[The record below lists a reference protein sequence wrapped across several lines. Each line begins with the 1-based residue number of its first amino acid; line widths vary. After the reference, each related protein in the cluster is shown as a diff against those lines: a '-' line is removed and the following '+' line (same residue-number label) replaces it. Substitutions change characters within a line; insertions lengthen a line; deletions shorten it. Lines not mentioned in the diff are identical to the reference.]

1 MRSILFRSSLPL
13 FLVVALSLSALH
25 GCGSSRECDE
35 DPGQSAASAS
45 PAKERYVLTVI
56 RSVTGPTLVRTDTS
70 TCRMWRMRLNADKWT
85 AIAPDTR
92 SPGEGLPVKAGRFV
106 VSEVRSKYGP
116 MLLCNDVENGFVH
129 RMPMSGE
136 EGWKQLTES
145 SNDLTKLDRIPLSRL
160 HTAQD
165 AEEPAEIE
173 APPTS
178 GGEEPAEIEP
188 PSTSGAPDDLT
199 IMRDTIEDKT
209 LPPMMRVFAAEQL
222 GNIRSEETLPAL
234 VNALDDSDPA
244 VVVAA
249 VWALKLNGDSQ
260 AIPALEKLTSHQDSE
275 VRSAAQQVI
284 EALRE

>member
-1 MRSILFRSSLPL
+1 MVDLMRNSLFRSSLPL
-13 FLVVALSLSALH
+13 FLVVVLSLSALY

-35 DPGQSAASAS
+35 DPGQAAASAA
-45 PAKERYVLTVI
+45 PVKERYVLTVI

-85 AIAPDTR
+85 AIAPETR
-92 SPGEGLPVKAGRFV
+92 SPGEGLPVKAGRFL

-145 SNDLTKLDRIPLSRL
+145 TNDMSKLDRIPLSR
-160 HTAQD
+160 HSTVESAEPSAQSEPPAESS
-165 AEEPAEIE
+165 AEE
-173 APPTS
+173 
-178 GGEEPAEIEP
+178 G
-188 PSTSGAPDDLT
+188 LVV
-199 IMRDTIEDKT
+199 MRETIEDES

-222 GNIRSEETLPAL
+222 GNIRSEGTLPAL
-234 VNALDDSDPA
+234 IQALGDSDPA

-249 VWALKLNGDSQ
+249 VWALKLNGDPH
-260 AIPALEKLTSHQDSE
+260 AIPALEKLTLHEDTE

>member
-1 MRSILFRSSLPL
+1 MRNSLFRSSLPL
-13 FLVVALSLSALH
+13 FLVVVLSLSALY

-35 DPGQSAASAS
+35 DPGQAAASAA
-45 PAKERYVLTVI
+45 PVKERYVLTVI

-85 AIAPDTR
+85 AIAPETR
-92 SPGEGLPVKAGRFV
+92 SPGEGLPVKAGRFL

-145 SNDLTKLDRIPLSRL
+145 TNDMSKLDRIPLSR
-160 HTAQD
+160 HSTVESAEPSAQ
-165 AEEPAEIE
+165 
-173 APPTS
+173 S
-178 GGEEPAEIEP
+178 EP
-188 PSTSGAPDDLT
+188 PAASSADEDLT
-199 IMRDTIEDKT
+199 IMRETIEDES

-222 GNIRSEETLPAL
+222 GNIRSEGTLPAL
-234 VNALDDSDPA
+234 IQALGDSDPA

-249 VWALKLNGDSQ
+249 VWALKLNGDPH
-260 AIPALEKLTSHQDSE
+260 AIPALEKLTLHEDTE

>member
-13 FLVVALSLSALH
+13 FLVGALTLSALY

-35 DPGQSAASAS
+35 DPGQPTAIAS
-45 PAKERYVLTVI
+45 PTKERYVLTVI

-85 AIAPDTR
+85 AIAPETR
-92 SPGEGLPVKAGRFV
+92 SPGEGLPVKAGRFL

-145 SNDLTKLDRIPLSRL
+145 TNDMSKLDRIPLSR
-160 HTAQD
+160 HSTVESAEPSAQSEPPAESSAEPSAQSKPPAEST
-165 AEEPAEIE
+165 AEE
-173 APPTS
+173 
-178 GGEEPAEIEP
+178 
-188 PSTSGAPDDLT
+188 DLT
-199 IMRDTIEDKT
+199 IMRETIEDES

-222 GNIRSEETLPAL
+222 GNIRSEGTLPAL
-234 VNALDDSDPA
+234 IQALGDSDPA

-249 VWALKLNGDSQ
+249 VWALKLNGDPH
-260 AIPALEKLTSHQDSE
+260 AIPALEKLTLHEDTE